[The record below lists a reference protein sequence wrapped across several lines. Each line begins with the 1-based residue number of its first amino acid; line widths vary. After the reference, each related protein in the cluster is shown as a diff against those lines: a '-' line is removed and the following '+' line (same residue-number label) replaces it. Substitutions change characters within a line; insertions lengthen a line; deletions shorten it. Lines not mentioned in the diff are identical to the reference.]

1 MTDIIETIQSRYGEY
16 TKTQKKVADYV
27 TKYTLHAS
35 FMTIDSMAHEIGVST
50 MSIIRLAMV
59 LGYSGYSEFQHALQ
73 EYLKN
78 WARPS
83 LKLKAKEHSDGAPN
97 NLIEKIVTQQI
108 ENLEL
113 TYNAMGSDSIMKA
126 TKIISNAEQVFI
138 MGMRSSY
145 SVAHYLNYN
154 INRMFGHSSLIS
166 AEGGEEY
173 DKLLKLDD
181 SSVLIAFTLP
191 RYVEKVQIACQVA
204 KQRGAKVIAIT
215 DKFSS
220 PIASDA
226 DVVFCVETS
235 SIGFHNSILSSM
247 LIAEIIIG
255 SLTEGNHQHIEDR
268 LKEMEDVLYSFHVHV
283 NK

>member
-1 MTDIIETIQSRYGEY
+1 MDDIIERIQGKYGEY

-27 TKYTLHAS
+27 MKHTLDAS
-35 FMTIDSMAHEIGVST
+35 FFTIDSMAHEIGVST

-78 WARPS
+78 NARPS
-83 LKLKAKEHSDGAPN
+83 LKLKAKEQTDQVHDD
-97 NLIEKIVTQQI
+97 IVEKIVRQQM

-113 TYNAMGSDSIMKA
+113 TYNTIGTESIMKA
-126 TKIISNAEQVFI
+126 TKLISNAKQVFV
-138 MGMRSSY
+138 MGMRSSF
-145 SVAHYLNYN
+145 SAAHYLNYN
-154 INRMFGHSSLIS
+154 INRMFGHCSLIS

-173 DKLLKLDD
+173 DKLLKMD
-181 SSVLIAFTLP
+181 SNSVFIAFTLP
-191 RYVEKVQIACQVA
+191 RYIEKVSIACQIA
-204 KQRGAKVIAIT
+204 KKRGASVIAIT

-220 PIASDA
+220 PIAGGA
-226 DVVFCVETS
+226 DVLFCVETDS
-235 SIGFHNSILSSM
+235 LGFHNSILSSI
-247 LIAEIIIG
+247 LVSEIIIG
-255 SLTEGNHQHIEDR
+255 SLTESNHKQIERR